1 MYLCVCIYNFLLI
14 TMILIFD
21 FGNVPVLW
29 YSLLFILILNFI
41 TDINSLHKNTFL
53 QADISSKTV
62 LTTYWEVINDAKS

>member
-1 MYLCVCIYNFLLI
+1 
-14 TMILIFD
+14 MILIFD

-53 QADISSKTV
+53 QADISSKTA
-62 LTTYWEVINDAKS
+62 LTTYWEVINNAKS